1 VGRVRSPHE
10 DEPVKVWAAEMER
23 RRRSRRRLS
32 FERRWISSAA
42 ARVGEGEEEGVGARE
57 RMKGQL

>member
-23 RRRSRRRLS
+23 KRRSRRRLS
-32 FERRWISSAA
+32 FWRLQILMWRR
-42 ARVGEGEEEGVGARE
+42 V
-57 RMKGQL
+57 